1 VIEISEEPVMF
12 LSNKKRLCVP
22 IELIPAAEKEMNT
35 FEPVKM
41 AGSIAY
47 DRSMPSQID

>member
-1 VIEISEEPVMF
+1 
-12 LSNKKRLCVP
+12 
-22 IELIPAAEKEMNT
+22 MNT

-47 DRSMPSQID
+47 DRSMPSQIDWSTDKESLNSGD